1 MIGFIGLML
10 IINLVPILYNI
21 GKTLKLILIKYFKI
35 ITILFLKL
43 KIIKECCVGKS

>member
-35 ITILFLKL
+35 IPILFL
-43 KIIKECCVGKS
+43 